1 MAFYTQGILFCTYI
15 GTVQVHIALLKFYK
29 QTAFIKSRQE
39 CFRLKHEQILTQ
51 FEEINLFITMLINR
65 QVYFAER

>member
-15 GTVQVHIALLKFYK
+15 GTVQVHIALLKFYM
-29 QTAFIKSRQE
+29 QTALLSPGRNVLGSNMN
-39 CFRLKHEQILTQ
+39 RSWHSLKKLI
-51 FEEINLFITMLINR
+51 FFITMLLNR

>member
-15 GTVQVHIALLKFYK
+15 STVQVHIALLKFYM
-29 QTAFIKSRQE
+29 QTALLSHGRK
-39 CFRLKHEQILTQ
+39 CFRLKHEQ
-51 FEEINLFITMLINR
+51 EINLFITMLINR

>member
-15 GTVQVHIALLKFYK
+15 GTVQVHIALLKFYM
-29 QTAFIKSRQE
+29 QTALLSPGRNVLGSNMNRFWHS
-39 CFRLKHEQILTQ
+39 LKKLI
-51 FEEINLFITMLINR
+51 FFITMLLNQ

>member
-1 MAFYTQGILFCTYI
+1 MAFYTQGILFSTYI
-15 GTVQVHIALLKFYK
+15 GTVQVHIALLKFYM
-29 QTAFIKSRQE
+29 QTALLSHGRNVL
-39 CFRLKHEQILTQ
+39 RLKHEQILTQ

>member
-15 GTVQVHIALLKFYK
+15 GTVQVHIALLKFYM
-29 QTAFIKSRQE
+29 QTALLSHGRNVL
-39 CFRLKHEQILTQ
+39 RLKHEQILTQ